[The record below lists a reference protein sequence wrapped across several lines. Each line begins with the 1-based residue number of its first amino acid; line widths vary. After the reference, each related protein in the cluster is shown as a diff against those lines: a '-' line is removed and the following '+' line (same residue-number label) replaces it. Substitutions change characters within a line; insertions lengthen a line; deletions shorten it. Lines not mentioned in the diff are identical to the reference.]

1 MIKIAVYGKGGI
13 GKSTTVSNVA
23 AALSEKGLKVMQ
35 IGCDPKA
42 DSPIL
47 LRHGEPVPTVLD
59 LYNQKKQNMKLEEM
73 IKIGYQNV
81 VCVEAGGPTPGL
93 GCAGRGIITALEK
106 LKELGAYELY
116 QPDVVLYD
124 VLGDVVCGGFSMPM
138 RKGYADK
145 VFIIT
150 SGINSS
156 ALELSEVESGIYEVQ
171 NDVNHE
177 SEIGMSMARSYLDP
191 TMKLEIKGGK
201 VYYTIKF
208 SGANY
213 MKDHKIS
220 INGENVNLD
229 IINEDNENH
238 TIELGFETDTIEP
251 DMKAS
256 MYVDAM
262 GRDVEFGIITKTD
275 TLNLIEKIEEPKEE
289 VVEEEVDSTVE
300 AVTDTN
306 NNNTILYVGIGV
318 VVVLVAAFFIMK
330 AKK

>member
-1 MIKIAVYGKGGI
+1 
-13 GKSTTVSNVA
+13 
-23 AALSEKGLKVMQ
+23 
-35 IGCDPKA
+35 
-42 DSPIL
+42 
-47 LRHGEPVPTVLD
+47 
-59 LYNQKKQNMKLEEM
+59 
-73 IKIGYQNV
+73 
-81 VCVEAGGPTPGL
+81 
-93 GCAGRGIITALEK
+93 
-106 LKELGAYELY
+106 
-116 QPDVVLYD
+116 
-124 VLGDVVCGGFSMPM
+124 
-138 RKGYADK
+138 
-145 VFIIT
+145 
-150 SGINSS
+150 
-156 ALELSEVESGIYEVQ
+156 
-171 NDVNHE
+171 
-177 SEIGMSMARSYLDP
+177 
-191 TMKLEIKGGK
+191 
-201 VYYTIKF
+201 
-208 SGANY
+208 

-289 VVEEEVDSTVE
+289 VDSTVE

>member
-1 MIKIAVYGKGGI
+1 MVKY
-13 GKSTTVSNVA
+13 
-23 AALSEKGLKVMQ
+23 
-35 IGCDPKA
+35 
-42 DSPIL
+42 
-47 LRHGEPVPTVLD
+47 
-59 LYNQKKQNMKLEEM
+59 
-73 IKIGYQNV
+73 
-81 VCVEAGGPTPGL
+81 
-93 GCAGRGIITALEK
+93 
-106 LKELGAYELY
+106 
-116 QPDVVLYD
+116 
-124 VLGDVVCGGFSMPM
+124 
-138 RKGYADK
+138 
-145 VFIIT
+145 
-150 SGINSS
+150 
-156 ALELSEVESGIYEVQ
+156 
-171 NDVNHE
+171 
-177 SEIGMSMARSYLDP
+177 
-191 TMKLEIKGGK
+191 
-201 VYYTIKF
+201 IKF

-289 VVEEEVDSTVE
+289 VDSTVE

>member
-1 MIKIAVYGKGGI
+1 MKYIKSILSVMLVAVFMM
-13 GKSTTVSNVA
+13 A
-23 AALSEKGLKVMQ
+23 
-35 IGCDPKA
+35 
-42 DSPIL
+42 
-47 LRHGEPVPTVLD
+47 
-59 LYNQKKQNMKLEEM
+59 
-73 IKIGYQNV
+73 
-81 VCVEAGGPTPGL
+81 
-93 GCAGRGIITALEK
+93 
-106 LKELGAYELY
+106 
-116 QPDVVLYD
+116 
-124 VLGDVVCGGFSMPM
+124 
-138 RKGYADK
+138 
-145 VFIIT
+145 
-150 SGINSS
+150 SGINVS

-220 INGENVNLD
+220 INAENVNLD
-229 IINEDNENH
+229 IINEDTENH

-275 TLNLIEKIEEPKEE
+275 TLNLIEKIEEPEE
-289 VVEEEVDSTVE
+289 VVEEEVSSTVE
-300 AVTDTN
+300 AATETTSN
-306 NNNTILYVGIGV
+306 TTTILYVGIGV
-318 VVVLVAAFFIMK
+318 VVVLVAAFLIMK
-330 AKK
+330 GKK

>member
-1 MIKIAVYGKGGI
+1 MKYIKSILSVMLVAVFMM
-13 GKSTTVSNVA
+13 A
-23 AALSEKGLKVMQ
+23 
-35 IGCDPKA
+35 
-42 DSPIL
+42 
-47 LRHGEPVPTVLD
+47 
-59 LYNQKKQNMKLEEM
+59 
-73 IKIGYQNV
+73 
-81 VCVEAGGPTPGL
+81 
-93 GCAGRGIITALEK
+93 
-106 LKELGAYELY
+106 
-116 QPDVVLYD
+116 
-124 VLGDVVCGGFSMPM
+124 
-138 RKGYADK
+138 
-145 VFIIT
+145 
-150 SGINSS
+150 SGINAS

-229 IINEDNENH
+229 IINDDTENH
-238 TIELGFETDTIEP
+238 TIELGFEADTIEP

-275 TLNLIEKIEEPKEE
+275 TLNLIEKIEEP
-289 VVEEEVDSTVE
+289 EEEVSSTVE
-300 AVTDTN
+300 AATETTSN
-306 NNNTILYVGIGV
+306 TTTTILYVGIGV
-318 VVVLVAAFFIMK
+318 VVVLVAAFLIMK
-330 AKK
+330 GKK

>member
-1 MIKIAVYGKGGI
+1 MKYIKSI
-13 GKSTTVSNVA
+13 
-23 AALSEKGLKVMQ
+23 LSVM
-35 IGCDPKA
+35 
-42 DSPIL
+42 L
-47 LRHGEPVPTVLD
+47 VT
-59 LYNQKKQNMKLEEM
+59 
-73 IKIGYQNV
+73 
-81 VCVEAGGPTPGL
+81 
-93 GCAGRGIITALEK
+93 
-106 LKELGAYELY
+106 
-116 QPDVVLYD
+116 
-124 VLGDVVCGGFSMPM
+124 
-138 RKGYADK
+138 

-262 GRDVEFGIITKTD
+262 GRD

>member
-1 MIKIAVYGKGGI
+1 MKYIKSILSVMLI
-13 GKSTTVSNVA
+13 TVF
-23 AALSEKGLKVMQ
+23 L
-35 IGCDPKA
+35 
-42 DSPIL
+42 
-47 LRHGEPVPTVLD
+47 
-59 LYNQKKQNMKLEEM
+59 
-73 IKIGYQNV
+73 
-81 VCVEAGGPTPGL
+81 
-93 GCAGRGIITALEK
+93 
-106 LKELGAYELY
+106 
-116 QPDVVLYD
+116 
-124 VLGDVVCGGFSMPM
+124 
-138 RKGYADK
+138 
-145 VFIIT
+145 IT
-150 SGINSS
+150 SGINAS

-229 IINEDNENH
+229 IINEDTENH
-238 TIELGFETDTIEP
+238 IIELGFETDTIEP

-262 GRDVEFGIITKTD
+262 GRDVEFEIITKTD

-289 VVEEEVDSTVE
+289 VVEKEANSTVE
-300 AVTDTN
+300 AATEATS

-318 VVVLVAAFFIMK
+318 VVVLVAAFLIMK
-330 AKK
+330 GKK

>member
-1 MIKIAVYGKGGI
+1 MKYIKSI
-13 GKSTTVSNVA
+13 
-23 AALSEKGLKVMQ
+23 LSVM
-35 IGCDPKA
+35 
-42 DSPIL
+42 L
-47 LRHGEPVPTVLD
+47 VT
-59 LYNQKKQNMKLEEM
+59 
-73 IKIGYQNV
+73 
-81 VCVEAGGPTPGL
+81 
-93 GCAGRGIITALEK
+93 
-106 LKELGAYELY
+106 
-116 QPDVVLYD
+116 
-124 VLGDVVCGGFSMPM
+124 
-138 RKGYADK
+138 

-275 TLNLIEKIEEPKEE
+275 TLKLIEKIEEP
-289 VVEEEVDSTVE
+289 EEEANSTVE
-300 AVTDTN
+300 VATDTTS

-318 VVVLVAAFFIMK
+318 VVVLVAAFLIMK
-330 AKK
+330 GKK